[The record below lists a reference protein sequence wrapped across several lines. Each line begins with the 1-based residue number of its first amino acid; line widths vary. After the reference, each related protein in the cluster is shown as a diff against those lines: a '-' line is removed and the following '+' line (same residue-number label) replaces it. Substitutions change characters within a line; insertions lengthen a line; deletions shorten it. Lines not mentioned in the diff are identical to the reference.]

1 MNGTMTPSAALDAAL
16 REIDATADLD
26 PAKLDTMSPACLRA
40 LLAGMIDQ
48 AREVRDGLL
57 TDAIR

>member
-1 MNGTMTPSAALDAAL
+1 MLTPSSAIDAAL
-16 REIDATADLD
+16 REIDATADMD

-57 TDAIR
+57 AEATR

>member
-1 MNGTMTPSAALDAAL
+1 MTPSAALDAAL

-26 PAKLDTMSPACLRA
+26 PARLDSLSPACLRT
-40 LLAGMIDQ
+40 LLSGMIEQ

-57 TDAIR
+57 AEATR